1 MRLVAALLS
10 TVLLS
15 PVVVGQDLPP
25 SYPPPAE
32 RESYYLSIH
41 PADSSAFSSPYPNP
55 EVRDSIDA
63 HYEDHFEAARVIE
76 RHMMAEQTISFL
88 EPIQRG
94 DPRWAEHSKRWKI
107 ALLNG
112 DTTWTNPN
120 PLDMQFAHFMFEYF
134 YAAHQLILFRVLHGK
149 QVGFALVSRESGQV
163 YRTFGPPVFSPSDQW
178 FATFHDDSMA
188 GWSPNGLQVFR
199 VGEQGIEKVIEY
211 DMGHRAPGQTG
222 LQWVDDRSF
231 RLEMHY
237 EDVGRGGLIKEYSH
251 FEIDIHEAAE

>member
-134 YAAHQLILFRVLHGK
+134 YAAHQLFCLGCST
-149 QVGFALVSRESGQV
+149 GSRSA
-163 YRTFGPPVFSPSDQW
+163 S
-178 FATFHDDSMA
+178 
-188 GWSPNGLQVFR
+188 
-199 VGEQGIEKVIEY
+199 
-211 DMGHRAPGQTG
+211 
-222 LQWVDDRSF
+222 RSF
-231 RLEMHY
+231 RERADRFTEHSVRRFFHRRISGLPRFMMTAWP
-237 EDVGRGGLIKEYSH
+237 GGLPMAYRCSGLENR
-251 FEIDIHEAAE
+251 A